1 MRILRRGHRHIKTET
16 LSEYLDGRLS
26 GPAASRVEE
35 EADGCPECREEL
47 DSLRFTVSSLHSMA
61 QVAPRRNFTL
71 ANAPPA
77 YEVSLGVRSA
87 TPLRMPGWV
96 YVGAAAAAVLV
107 IGLILSGNLPG
118 LISSARS
125 PVEEQTLGDA
135 PATAME
141 IAPLGGQVGDRSEDG
156 KGMSAAATSAPLAM
170 AESAPAPD
178 DAKPHMGPTP
188 ASVAAAG
195 EPDAG
200 RMEATR
206 ATTLT
211 HAVEAATEKSP
222 QSEASMVA
230 TVATVPPSPTAP
242 PPTAVTPVAMA
253 ARQERPAT
261 SAVEDNMVAKEAV
274 KEIYRSNPP
283 FSPSPIDSAAV
294 RASGHT
300 DAQVNKSAMPTDTRP
315 GTAVRE
321 VTPTLEILGA
331 SPASTLVPSQVATT
345 LPKATAT
352 PAQVEKLET
361 KESMLTVTA
370 VPAVATTSD
379 GPRPAGP
386 DPTAESTSVAVAMTS
401 QPSIPTPELA
411 ITTSMKSQKTADSE
425 VAEEPLSPD
434 SAEPPSSATGALLPT
449 LALLGVAL
457 AMALIAAV
465 VISSRLSRRRKQTL

>member
-1 MRILRRGHRHIKTET
+1 MRILRRGHRHINTET

-26 GPAASRVEE
+26 GSAASRVEE

-61 QVAPRRNFTL
+61 QVAPLRTFTL
-71 ANAPPA
+71 ADAPPA
-77 YEVSLGVRSA
+77 YEESQGARSA

-107 IGLILSGNLPG
+107 IGLILYGNLPG
-118 LISSARS
+118 LISPASS
-125 PVEEQTLGDA
+125 PVEEQALSHA
-135 PATAME
+135 PATAVE

-156 KGMSAAATSAPLAM
+156 KDMSAAATSAPLAM

-178 DAKPHMGPTP
+178 DAKPQTRPTP

-195 EPDAG
+195 EPDVG

-211 HAVEAATEKSP
+211 HDVEAATEKSP
-222 QSEASMVA
+222 QSESSMLA
-230 TVATVPPSPTAP
+230 TISPSPTAP
-242 PPTAVTPVAMA
+242 PPAAVTPIAMA
-253 ARQERPAT
+253 ARQEMPAT
-261 SAVEDNMVAKEAV
+261 SAVEDNMVAKEVV
-274 KEIYRSNPP
+274 KEIYRSDPP
-283 FSPSPIDSAAV
+283 VTPSPSDSAAV
-294 RASGHT
+294 GASSPA

-331 SPASTLVPSQVATT
+331 SPTSTLVPSQVVTT
-345 LPKATAT
+345 LPKATPT

-361 KESMLTVTA
+361 KESMPTVTD
-370 VPAVATTSD
+370 VPAVAATSD
-379 GPRPAGP
+379 GPRPAGS
-386 DPTAESTSVAVAMTS
+386 DPAAESTSVAVAMTS
-401 QPSIPTPELA
+401 QPFIPTPELA
-411 ITTSMKSQKTADSE
+411 VTTSMKSQNTAGSE
-425 VAEEPLSPD
+425 VAPEPDSPD
-434 SAEPPSSATGALLPT
+434 SAEIPLSSTGALLPA

-457 AMALIAAV
+457 AVVLTAAV
-465 VISSRLSRRRKQTL
+465 VIRTRLSRRRKQTL